1 MNAHGETWTAE
12 KFVSDAIVDSR
23 MCGMSDEEI
32 AIGERALA
40 IVRLHPE
47 LVAACLNAK
56 LMLDRNFASEDSYGV
71 PFNGDDEHE
80 AYGLLTAVL
89 ARAHALGSCEK
100 REQPTAD

>member
-1 MNAHGETWTAE
+1 MNAQGETWTAE

-47 LVAACLNAK
+47 LVAALEK
-56 LMLDRNFASEDSYGV
+56 LS
-71 PFNGDDEHE
+71 
-80 AYGLLTAVL
+80 AYKGYSNIRDLL
-89 ARAHALGSCEK
+89 ARAHALSCEK
-100 REQPTAD
+100 RENPTTD